1 MHSRYCANC
10 AKKMCQMW
18 NLNLHN
24 MAAIQLV
31 PYSGPSVQVISSPTL
46 EMDLLTNFGF
56 SVLGT

>member
-1 MHSRYCANC
+1 
-10 AKKMCQMW
+10 MCQMW

-56 SVLGT
+56 SVLET